1 MSISFHLL
9 AHIDKNLYVTN
20 SFLALCSVWDV
31 YQEDIE
37 EYRVKKKDL
46 RERLMAANVIVPP
59 ELMPKFT
66 KEGDA
71 TDDLDPG
78 MKAFLEMEKRLQG
91 R

>member
-1 MSISFHLL
+1 
-9 AHIDKNLYVTN
+9 
-20 SFLALCSVWDV
+20 VWDV

-59 ELMPKFT
+59 ELQPKFT
-66 KEGDA
+66 KDGDA